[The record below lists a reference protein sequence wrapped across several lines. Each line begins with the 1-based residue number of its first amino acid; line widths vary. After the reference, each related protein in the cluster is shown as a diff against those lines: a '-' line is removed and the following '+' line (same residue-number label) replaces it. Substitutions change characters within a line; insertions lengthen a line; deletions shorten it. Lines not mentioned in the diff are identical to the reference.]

1 MGGSFGRQFVF
12 LLKDAKMN
20 DDAEALEFGRKR
32 HFTDPMGSRA
42 PELERCLIRH
52 RALQMLL
59 IIYHAEELKRDVI
72 NGVAAQQRWRGD
84 NLPEGAGS
92 DDPAKE
98 GKKQKRAFDFL
109 VKDGVLTEDE
119 RRHMVALIGKRN
131 GIAHHLDHVTADLTT
146 DRSVR
151 DWLDYL
157 PNRQTHDYETLD
169 QLRVARRLV
178 SDRMAERHYVLEI
191 DLRHIFFT
199 TTEQVLSG
207 DIKAL
212 ETRIRSL
219 VRARRDDI
227 ARLNAELSLEGTEL
241 TGLFDP
247 RWPENR
253 YGTGQRLTPRGVE
266 TCYLLF
272 DLGKSPLA
280 VAHLVGLSLTAAR
293 RRQRMWR
300 ALGGLDRERRAL
312 ADIPK
317 VRRRYRLED

>member
-1 MGGSFGRQFVF
+1 MGRRSNLGVSATSPIRWGHEHRNWSAALFVIARFKCASHLSRRRIETGCHQWRSGAAALAGREHARRSRQRRSCEGRQE
-12 LLKDAKMN
+12 
-20 DDAEALEFGRKR
+20 AEASLR
-32 HFTDPMGSRA
+32 
-42 PELERCLIRH
+42 L
-52 RALQMLL
+52 
-59 IIYHAEELKRDVI
+59 
-72 NGVAAQQRWRGD
+72 
-84 NLPEGAGS
+84 
-92 DDPAKE
+92 
-98 GKKQKRAFDFL
+98 L

-151 DWLDYL
+151 DWIDYL

-169 QLRVARRLV
+169 QLRAARRLV

-191 DLRHIFFT
+191 DIRHIFFT
-199 TTEQVLSG
+199 TTEQVLSS

-212 ETRIRSL
+212 ERRIRSL
-219 VRARRDDI
+219 VRARRDEI
-227 ARLNAELSLEGTEL
+227 AQLNAELSLEGTEL

-280 VAHLVGLSLTAAR
+280 VAHLVGLSLTATR
-293 RRQRMWR
+293 RRQQMWR
-300 ALGGLDRERRAL
+300 ALGGLDRERRPL

-317 VRRRYRLED
+317 VRRRMRLED